1 MPQTTVEIIA
11 DIDATV
17 ARLEAYRLE
26 LEARPVT
33 HGYLETGPSDEDKPE
48 VGFRLPTRP
57 GLPRHTPRPPASG
70 TAFSISGSEPLEP
83 LEPKTP
89 LSRPLFN
96 PQPDWLAHVL
106 TVTGSETVLALFRAA
121 AAGTGRLSWG
131 PDVTS
136 CEDMSRILPVGDA
149 RTAALIDQIVQS
161 QTVLLEREA
170 GSGSVPFDLN
180 ALCPL
185 PLDLLSLGP
194 TTPATQAW
202 LWKHWGT
209 SRPLQQVEEIS
220 GHPKRSSTRWSV
232 SFWSADWTPWAA
244 LQTIA
249 TQWPD
254 LSFSIR
260 PLYDV

>member
-1 MPQTTVEIIA
+1 MPQTTAEIIA
-11 DIDATV
+11 DVDATV

-26 LEARPVT
+26 LEARPIAHRYSEQT
-33 HGYLETGPSDEDKPE
+33 LTEHEEPDA
-48 VGFRLPTRP
+48 GFRLPTRP
-57 GLPRHTPRPPASG
+57 PFPRHAPKPPASG
-70 TAFSISGSEPLEP
+70 TAFSISGSGLAEPQTLP
-83 LEPKTP
+83 SP
-89 LSRPLFN
+89 PLFN

-106 TVTGSETVLALFRAA
+106 TVTGPEAGLARFRAA

-131 PDVTS
+131 PDVTNP
-136 CEDMSRILPVGDA
+136 EDLRGIFLVGDV
-149 RTAALIDQIVQS
+149 RTTALIDQIVQS
-161 QTVLLEREA
+161 QKGFLAREA
-170 GSGSVPFDLN
+170 GTGAVPFDLN

-194 TTPATQAW
+194 TAPATQAW

-244 LQTIA
+244 LQAIA
-249 TQWPD
+249 VQWPD

>member
-1 MPQTTVEIIA
+1 MPQTTAEIIA
-11 DIDATV
+11 DVDATV

-26 LEARPVT
+26 LEARPVA
-33 HGYLETGPSDEDKPE
+33 HGYVEPGPSDDDEPDI
-48 VGFRLPTRP
+48 GFRLPTRTA
-57 GLPRHTPRPPASG
+57 LPRHAPRPPASG
-70 TAFSISGSEPLEP
+70 AALSISGSAPLD
-83 LEPKTP
+83 PKSL
-89 LSRPLFN
+89 LSTPLFN

-106 TVTGSETVLALFRAA
+106 TVTGSEAVLARFRAA

-131 PDVTS
+131 PDVS
-136 CEDMSRILPVGDA
+136 DPEELGRIFPTQDA
-149 RTAALIDQIVQS
+149 RTTALIDQIVQS
-161 QTVLLEREA
+161 QKALLAREA
-170 GSGSVPFDLN
+170 RSGFAPFDLN
-180 ALCPL
+180 ALCPM

-194 TTPATQAW
+194 TSTATQAW
-202 LWKHWGT
+202 LWEHWGT
-209 SRPLQQVEEIS
+209 SRPLQQVEVME
-220 GHPKRSSTRWSV
+220 GHPKENTPRWSI

>member
-1 MPQTTVEIIA
+1 MPQTTAEIIA

-26 LEARPVT
+26 LEARPVA
-33 HGYLETGPSDEDKPE
+33 HGYLEPGPSDDDEPG

-57 GLPRHTPRPPASG
+57 ALTRHTPRPPASG
-70 TAFSISGSEPLEP
+70 TAFSIAGSQLLER
-83 LEPKTP
+83 KTP

-106 TVTGSETVLALFRAA
+106 TVTGSEAVLARFRPA

-131 PDVTS
+131 PDVTNR
-136 CEDMSRILPVGDA
+136 EDLSRIFPVGDA

-180 ALCPL
+180 ALCPI

-194 TTPATQAW
+194 SSSMTQAW
-202 LWKHWGT
+202 LWEHWGT
-209 SRPLQQVEEIS
+209 SRPLQQVDVMD
-220 GHPKRSSTRWSV
+220 GHPKKRTNCWSV

-244 LQTIA
+244 LQEIA
-249 TQWPD
+249 IRWPD
-254 LSFSIR
+254 LTFSIR

>member
-1 MPQTTVEIIA
+1 MPQTTAEIIA
-11 DIDATV
+11 DLDAIV

-26 LEARPVT
+26 LEARPVA
-33 HGYLETGPSDEDKPE
+33 HGYLEPGPSDDDEPG

-57 GLPRHTPRPPASG
+57 ALTRHTPRPPASG
-70 TAFSISGSEPLEP
+70 TAFSIAGSEL
-83 LEPKTP
+83 LEPKTS
-89 LSRPLFN
+89 LYRPLFN

-106 TVTGSETVLALFRAA
+106 TVTGSEAVLARFRAA

-131 PDVTS
+131 PDVTNR
-136 CEDMSRILPVGDA
+136 EDLSRIFPVGDA

-180 ALCPL
+180 ALCPI

-194 TTPATQAW
+194 ASSMTQAW
-202 LWKHWGT
+202 LWEHWGT
-209 SRPLQQVEEIS
+209 SRPLQQVDVMD
-220 GHPKRSSTRWSV
+220 GHPKKSTNRWSV

-249 TQWPD
+249 TQWSD